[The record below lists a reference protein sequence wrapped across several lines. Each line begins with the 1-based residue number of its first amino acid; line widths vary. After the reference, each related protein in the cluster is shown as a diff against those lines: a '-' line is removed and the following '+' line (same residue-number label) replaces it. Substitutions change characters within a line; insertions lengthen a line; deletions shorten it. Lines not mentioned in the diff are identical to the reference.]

1 MVCKAGDATLKE
13 RVKQLEAAEKQ
24 RKADELVQM
33 AMKEGKISAAQKEWA
48 NAYALSDPDGFKVFA
63 EKAPVVVPVGKM
75 TYADDQNK
83 HSSMADVDVK
93 VLKSM
98 GIGKEDVEKYG
109 GQKDE

>member
-1 MVCKAGDATLKE
+1 M
-13 RVKQLEAAEKQ
+13 
-24 RKADELVQM
+24 
-33 AMKEGKISAAQKEWA
+33 
-48 NAYALSDPDGFKVFA
+48 
-63 EKAPVVVPVGKM
+63 VVPVGKM